1 MSQADPQHPSTLVA
15 ELQNLAEMARRLPL
29 RILVA
34 DDNPINIK
42 LIKIVLGGLGY
53 QPDVAGNGLEVL
65 AALRLQRYDVVLM
78 DVRMPG
84 MDGIEA
90 TRCICREWQ
99 PGQRPRIVAL
109 TAGVSSEERQACLD
123 AGADDFLLKPA
134 VRAQLIQALERCL
147 PGPG

>member
-1 MSQADPQHPSTLVA
+1 LSQDDPQHPSTIVA
-15 ELQNLAEMARRLPL
+15 ELQNLAEMAQRLPL

-34 DDNPINIK
+34 EDNPINIK

-53 QPDVAGNGLEVL
+53 QPDMAGNGLEVL
-65 AALRLQRYDVVLM
+65 SALRRQRYDIVLM
-78 DVRMPG
+78 DVRMPE

-90 TRCICREWQ
+90 TRRICQEWQ

-109 TAGVSSEERQACLD
+109 TAGVMPEERQACMD

-134 VRAQLIQALERCL
+134 VRAQLIQALERCR
-147 PGPG
+147 PGQG